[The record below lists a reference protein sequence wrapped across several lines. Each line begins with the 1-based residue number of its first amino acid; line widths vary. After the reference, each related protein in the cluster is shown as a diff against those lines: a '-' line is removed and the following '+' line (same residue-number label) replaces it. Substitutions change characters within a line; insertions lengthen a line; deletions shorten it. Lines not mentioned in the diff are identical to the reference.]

1 MAIANMKFV
10 KVIGLL
16 SELDAFLGSCCVDGT
31 FQPEQ
36 AMQYMSDSMGYTQLV
51 EENPY
56 APMLQKI
63 EELASSSG
71 IHLREVDKIPP
82 PVTTAATEA
91 FIRQLGSRMCELHDE
106 RKVLT
111 DQLATCESAI
121 TQFQHFTGLDINLDD
136 LFSCEFIKVRFG
148 HMPKESTQKLLAYA
162 DNPYMLF
169 IPCSSDAKEDW
180 GVYFAPREQI
190 EEVDR
195 NFASLYFERLRIP
208 GAVGT
213 PEHII
218 EEIQK
223 NIDLLNEQIAELDAR
238 IAAHWNEEAD
248 HCNLIYTHLKWFSGL
263 FNLRRYA
270 ARHGDSFFYVGWL
283 AEDAVKAFE
292 KHARKLRKVTYEIN
306 DTDEVGKTIP
316 PVKLKNPR
324 IFRPFEYLVG
334 MFGLPSGKDIDVT
347 AFVAITYTV
356 MFGIM
361 FGDFGQGVVLGIAG
375 FLMWKLKGMQIGKI
389 LVPCGVSACVFGL
402 VYGECFGYETW
413 FDPLY
418 HAVGLSGK
426 PVDIMES
433 ITGLL
438 LVSIGIGV
446 VLLVFTML
454 INIYGCLKHK
464 KFGEALF
471 SQSGLTGIVLYL
483 SGVCF
488 VYNFMTSKTIV
499 PNAVLGVLIGIACI
513 ILFFKEILIGLI
525 DHHPDWKPESI
536 TDYILENFF
545 ELFEYILSFFSN
557 TISFL
562 RIGAFVLVH
571 AGMMTAVFA
580 IAGLTSSTVVNLIVV
595 VLGNIFVMCL
605 EALFTS
611 IQVMR
616 LEFYELFSRCYAG
629 EGRSFEPVRLHH
641 VSESIQ

>member
-16 SELDAFLGSCCVDGT
+16 SELDTFLGSCCVDGT

-36 AMQYMSDSMGYTQLV
+36 AMQYMSDSMGYSQLV

-71 IHLREVDKIPP
+71 IHLREVEQIPK
-82 PVTTAATEA
+82 PVTNEETEA
-91 FIRQLGSRMCELHDE
+91 FLRQLGERMSELYDE
-106 RKVLT
+106 RKVLS
-111 DQLATCESAI
+111 DQLTTCQNANA
-121 TQFQHFTGLDINLDD
+121 QFQHFTGLDINLDD

-148 HMPKESTQKLLAYA
+148 HMPKESTEKLIAYA
-162 DNPYMLF
+162 DNPYMVFLR
-169 IPCSSDAKEDW
+169 CSSDAKEDW

-218 EEIQK
+218 AEIQK
-223 NIDLLNEQIAELDAR
+223 NMDMLKDQIAALDAK
-238 IAAHWNEEAD
+238 IASYWNEEAD

-270 ARHGDSFFYVGWL
+270 ARHGDSFFYVGWIP
-283 AEDAVKAFE
+283 EDAVKSFE
-292 KHARKLRKVTYEIN
+292 KHAKKLRKITYEIN
-306 DTDEVGKTIP
+306 DTDEVGKTVP

-361 FGDFGQGVVLGIAG
+361 FGDFGQGIVLGLAG
-375 FLMWKLKGMQIGKI
+375 LAMWKLKGMQIGKI
-389 LVPCGVSACVFGL
+389 LIPCGASACVFGL
-402 VYGECFGYETW
+402 VYGECFGYEDW

-418 HAVGLSGK
+418 HAVGISGK
-426 PVDIMES
+426 PVDIMDS

-446 VLLVFTML
+446 VLLTVTML
-454 INIYGCLKHK
+454 INIYGCLRHK
-464 KFGEALF
+464 RFGEALF

-488 VYNFMTSKTIV
+488 VYNFMTEKTIV
-499 PNAVLGVLIGIACI
+499 PNGVLGALIGVSCV

-595 VLGNIFVMCL
+595 VLGNLFVMCL

-629 EGRSFEPVRLHH
+629 EGRSFEPVHLHH
-641 VSESIQ
+641 VTESVQ

>member
-71 IHLREVDKIPP
+71 IHLREVEKIPK
-82 PVTTAATEA
+82 PVTNEETEA
-91 FIRQLGSRMCELHDE
+91 FIRQLGNRMSELHDE

-121 TQFQHFTGLDINLDD
+121 VQFQHFTGLDINLDD
-136 LFSCEFIKVRFG
+136 LFACEFIKVRFG
-148 HMPKESTQKLLAYA
+148 HMPKESTQKLIAYA
-162 DNPYMLF
+162 DNPYMMF

-223 NIDLLNEQIAELDAR
+223 NIDLLNEQIAQLDAK
-238 IAAHWNEEAD
+238 IASHWNEEAD

-263 FNLRRYA
+263 FHLRRYA

-306 DTDEVGKTIP
+306 DTDEVGKTVP

-347 AFVAITYTV
+347 VFVAITYTV

-361 FGDFGQGVVLGIAG
+361 FGDFGQGIVLGIAG

-389 LVPCGVSACVFGL
+389 LIPCGASACVFGL

-418 HAVGLSGK
+418 HAIGLSGK

-438 LVSIGIGV
+438 LVSIAIGV

-488 VYNFMTSKTIV
+488 VYNFMTSETIV
-499 PNAVLGVLIGIACI
+499 PNSVLGALIGVSCI
-513 ILFFKEILIGLI
+513 ILFFKEILIGII
-525 DHHPDWKPESI
+525 DHHPDWKPESV

-641 VSESIQ
+641 VSESVQ

>member
-63 EELASSSG
+63 EELAASSG
-71 IHLREVDKIPP
+71 IHLREVEKIPK
-82 PVTTAATEA
+82 PVSSEETEA
-91 FIRQLGSRMCELHDE
+91 FIRELGSRMSELHDE

-111 DQLATCESAI
+111 DQLATCENAI

-148 HMPKESTQKLLAYA
+148 HMPKESTQKLIAYA
-162 DNPYMLF
+162 DNPYMMF
-169 IPCSSDAKEDW
+169 IPCSSDEKEDW

-190 EEVDR
+190 EEVDC

-223 NIDLLNEQIAELDAR
+223 NIDLLNEQIAELDTR

-306 DTDEVGKTIP
+306 DTDEVGKTVP

-361 FGDFGQGVVLGIAG
+361 FGDFGQGIVLGIAG

-389 LVPCGVSACVFGL
+389 LIPCGVSACVFGL
-402 VYGECFGYETW
+402 VYGECFGYEDW

-446 VLLVFTML
+446 VLLVVTML
-454 INIYGCLKHK
+454 INIYGCLRHK
-464 KFGEALF
+464 QFGEALF

-488 VYNFMTSKTIV
+488 VYNFMAGKAIV
-499 PNAVLGVLIGIACI
+499 PNAVLGALIGVSCI
-513 ILFFKEILIGLI
+513 ILFFKELLIGII
-525 DHHPDWKPESI
+525 DHHPDWKPESV

>member
-16 SELDAFLGSCCVDGT
+16 SELDTFLGSCCVDGT

-36 AMQYMSDSMGYTQLV
+36 AMQYMSDSMGYSQLV

-71 IHLREVDKIPP
+71 IHLREVEQIPK
-82 PVTTAATEA
+82 PVTNEETEA
-91 FIRQLGSRMCELHDE
+91 FLRQLGERMSELYDE
-106 RKVLT
+106 RKVLS
-111 DQLATCESAI
+111 DQLTTCQNANA
-121 TQFQHFTGLDINLDD
+121 QFQHFTGLDINLDD

-148 HMPKESTQKLLAYA
+148 HMPKESTEKLIAYA
-162 DNPYMLF
+162 DNPYMVFLR
-169 IPCSSDAKEDW
+169 CSSDAKEDW

-218 EEIQK
+218 AEIQK
-223 NIDLLNEQIAELDAR
+223 NMDMLKDQIAALDAK
-238 IAAHWNEEAD
+238 IASYWNEEAD

-270 ARHGDSFFYVGWL
+270 ARHGDSFFYVGWIP
-283 AEDAVKAFE
+283 EDAVKSFE
-292 KHARKLRKVTYEIN
+292 KHAKKLRKITYEIN
-306 DTDEVGKTIP
+306 DTDEVGKTVP

-361 FGDFGQGVVLGIAG
+361 FGDFGQGIVLGLAG
-375 FLMWKLKGMQIGKI
+375 LAMWKLKGMQIGKI
-389 LVPCGVSACVFGL
+389 LIPCGASACVFGL
-402 VYGECFGYETW
+402 VYGECFGYEDW

-426 PVDIMES
+426 PVDIMDS

-446 VLLVFTML
+446 VLLTVTML
-454 INIYGCLKHK
+454 INIYGCLRHK
-464 KFGEALF
+464 RFGEALF

-488 VYNFMTSKTIV
+488 VYNFMTEKTIV
-499 PNAVLGVLIGIACI
+499 PNGVLGALIGVSCV

-595 VLGNIFVMCL
+595 VLGNLFVMCL

-641 VSESIQ
+641 VTESVQ